1 MVHSFE
7 NKGKKKTVLLVDD
20 DQVVHFINRK
30 LLDTSQ
36 IAEYVGVA
44 HNGVEAL
51 IFIKDFFQKN
61 QTVPD
66 VIFLDI
72 NMPVMNG
79 FTFVEQLKTL
89 THLPYEKIKIILL
102 SSSFHSKDKEMAIQ
116 LGIEHYLNKPLS
128 VQNIYKLLD
137 EE

>member
-1 MVHSFE
+1 MSFLKV
-7 NKGKKKTVLLVDD
+7 KGMKKTVLLVDD

-30 LLDTSQ
+30 LLETSEL
-36 IAEYVGVA
+36 AEYIGEA

-51 IFIKDFFQKN
+51 SFIEDFYMKT

-79 FTFVEQLKTL
+79 FMFIEQLKTF
-89 THLPYEKIKIILL
+89 THLPYEKIKIVLL
-102 SSSFHSKDKEMAIQ
+102 SSSLHSKDKEMALQ
-116 LGIEHYLNKPLS
+116 LGIVHYLNKPLS
-128 VQNIYKLLD
+128 VQNICTLLK